1 MSPLAYCTASHVQK
15 WNYRHSE
22 VGKMDV
28 KLLRFCLLL
37 QIREPVHDISFEATK
52 ETNKQKKQCITT
64 GGVETPKLWVYG
76 LVAIDK
82 CV

>member
-1 MSPLAYCTASHVQK
+1 
-15 WNYRHSE
+15 
-22 VGKMDV
+22 MDV

-52 ETNKQKKQCITT
+52 ETTTTTKNQCITT